1 YPQVRLL
8 LENSSLSNERNRY
21 GSRLRSTE
29 YHRTTQDRTRRQV
42 SRLLKR
48 YRADG
53 AASIRRQSR
62 GMIPN
67 NQIHQTKRAFA
78 LTLIKESYADFGPT
92 FAAEMLTAHHDF
104 KVSAET
110 VRQWMIQDGIW
121 LSRKKRRAIH
131 PPRSRRECFG
141 ELI

>member
-1 YPQVRLL
+1 
-8 LENSSLSNERNRY
+8 
-21 GSRLRSTE
+21 
-29 YHRTTQDRTRRQV
+29 
-42 SRLLKR
+42 
-48 YRADG
+48 
-53 AASIRRQSR
+53 
-62 GMIPN
+62 MIPN